1 MTVNNPY
8 SQYVENQ
15 FKTAS
20 PGKLLIMAYDAAI
33 KFAKIAAEKMK
44 EGKLDQQSENIR
56 KVQNI
61 ILELMSSLDM
71 KVDRQL
77 AENLYSLYS
86 YIFDRLTHAN
96 IKDDIQALEEVIQIL
111 CELRQTWAEAEILA
125 RSSQSKLEAKAA

>member
-1 MTVNNPY
+1 MSVNSPY

-20 PGKLLIMAYDAAI
+20 PGKLLLMAYDAAI
-33 KFAKIAAEKMK
+33 RFAKTAAEKMK
-44 EGKLDQQSENIR
+44 EGRLDQQSENIR

-61 ILELMSSLDM
+61 VLELMSSLDM
-71 KVDRQL
+71 NVDRQL

-96 IKDDIQALEEVIQIL
+96 IKDDQRALEEVIQIL
-111 CELRQTWAEAEILA
+111 SELRQTWAEAELLA
-125 RSSQSKLEAKAA
+125 RSGQPKLEAKAA

>member
-8 SQYVENQ
+8 SQYIENQ
-15 FKTAS
+15 FNTAS

-33 KFAKIAAEKMK
+33 RFAKTAAEKMK

-96 IKDDIQALEEVIQIL
+96 IKDDPQALEEVIQIL
-111 CELRQTWAEAEILA
+111 FELGKPGRKLKYLHARASLNWRQ
-125 RSSQSKLEAKAA
+125 K

>member
-1 MTVNNPY
+1 MSVNSPY

-20 PGKLLIMAYDAAI
+20 PGKLLLMAYDAAI
-33 KFAKIAAEKMK
+33 RFAKTAAEKMK

-61 ILELMSSLDM
+61 VLELISSLDM
-71 KVDRQL
+71 NVDRQL

-96 IKDDIQALEEVIQIL
+96 IKDDQRALEEVIQIL
-111 CELRQTWAEAEILA
+111 SELRQTWAEAELLA
-125 RSSQSKLEAKAA
+125 RSGQSKLEAKAA